1 MSFDKGLF
9 ESDLITGSKL
19 LQLEHTDLQ
28 IQQMVNFSAEFFK
41 WNAVHNLSSIN
52 SYAEYLGAHVMDSLA
67 VVKPL
72 LEKVHQ
78 GVLPHEPKLADLGVG
93 GGFPGMLLAICLPH
107 FDFYLV
113 EAVKKKTAFLQ
124 HIKGCLKLNNV
135 HVIDQ
140 RIEEFSKVAPYSMDA
155 TISRAFTELKNFV
168 VYSTPLLKPRGV
180 MFAMKSQKI
189 KQEIEALPKDC
200 QIIDAEELKIPYLD
214 AYRCILT
221 LQSMRKS

>member
-1 MSFDKGLF
+1 MSFDKLLF
-9 ESDLITGSKL
+9 EKDLIEGSKL
-19 LQLEHTDLQ
+19 LKLEHTELQ
-28 IQQMVNFSAEFFK
+28 IQQMVDFSSEFFK

-67 VVKPL
+67 VVRPL
-72 LEKVHQ
+72 LEKANQ
-78 GVLPHEPKLADLGVG
+78 GMLPREPKVADLGVG

-124 HIKGCLKLNNV
+124 HIKGRLRLNNV

-140 RIEEFSKVAPYSMDA
+140 RIEAFSKIAPNSMDA

-168 VYSTPLLKPRGV
+168 VYSKPLLKPRGV

-189 KQEIEALPKDC
+189 KQEIESLAGDS
-200 QIIDAEELKIPYLD
+200 QIIDSEELKIPYLD